1 MLEVRLYIAMSTP
14 QTRQIDAFSCG
25 VRQQGQSWVDMGESH
40 NNETEFSEGIGSMAS
55 TVHKAP
61 ARRKSSQQRHA
72 ALRSIPER
80 MAVFPEKMRSSVWG
94 LN

>member
-1 MLEVRLYIAMSTP
+1 
-14 QTRQIDAFSCG
+14 
-25 VRQQGQSWVDMGESH
+25 MG
-40 NNETEFSEGIGSMAS
+40 S

-80 MAVFPEKMRSSVWG
+80 MAVFPEKIRSNVWG